1 MTVNHLSARKNAT
14 RSDPIASDARC
25 DAAKW
30 RRGAANDGH
39 SSGGMEAMSANDIHG
54 LMMALPAPED
64 GDQAVLYKLAEIVLI
79 DLNRIADA
87 QEEIAKILLRRETTE
102 DVKS

>member
-1 MTVNHLSARKNAT
+1 
-14 RSDPIASDARC
+14 
-25 DAAKW
+25 
-30 RRGAANDGH
+30 
-39 SSGGMEAMSANDIHG
+39 MSANDIRG

-87 QEEIAKILLRRETTE
+87 QEEIAKILLRRETRE
-102 DVKS
+102 GVKS